1 VGETYW
7 DLEGVGVR
15 VINRYIEADDY
26 ARRVKK

>member
-1 VGETYW
+1 
-7 DLEGVGVR
+7 LEGVGVR